1 MTNLQIK
8 GLPAETHDALRR
20 RARAEHTTMSRLV
33 ADMIERDLS
42 RVRMDEWIARNRA
55 EAPHVDV
62 DVVELLDQVREEYD
76 PR

>member
-1 MTNLQIK
+1 MANLQIK
-8 GLPAETHDALRR
+8 GLPAEMHEALRR
-20 RARAEHTTMSRLV
+20 KARAEHTTMSRLV
-33 ADMIERDLS
+33 MDMIQRDLA

-62 DVVELLDQVREEYD
+62 DVVALPDEVCEEYY